1 MILNVT
7 KILSLVR
14 LTLNIMIQT
23 AIKLLSKFETL
34 LLNSF
39 LDYVSHRKDKVNHI
53 KYMHKKNCPKFK
65 QYRIYDSG
73 FVVKDSKESFF
84 FSCNTREIN
93 LDTFFHV
100 YVTS

>member
-1 MILNVT
+1 
-7 KILSLVR
+7 
-14 LTLNIMIQT
+14 MIQT

-84 FSCNTREIN
+84 FPVILEK
-93 LDTFFHV
+93 
-100 YVTS
+100 